1 MPAFLRSPMVVT
13 ICRDLLVMRLQMP
26 ILRNIFGYGC
36 IGMIGGHI
44 DGWSVKQESFD
55 QTGETHQLVEEYGID
70 DFSSSGA
77 QSEDDEDGFDVRDL
91 LLDETD

>member
-1 MPAFLRSPMVVT
+1 VPN
-13 ICRDLLVMRLQMP
+13 
-26 ILRNIFGYGC
+26 LRNIFEYGC

-44 DGWSVKQESFD
+44 DGWSVKQENFG
-55 QTGETHQLVEEYGID
+55 QTGLGGVVEEYGID

-77 QSEDDEDGFDVRDL
+77 QSEGDIADAEDGFDVRDL